1 MRRNPYSVVLF
12 DEIEKAHPDVFNL
25 FLQILDEGH
34 LTDGQGRTVS
44 FKNCIIIM
52 TSNIGSDLILEA
64 QQLDDAVKNQ
74 IEKLLHKY
82 FRPEFLNRIDAIVY
96 FKMLSH
102 EDVVRIAQ
110 LQINEL
116 KKRLAERNRELTVS
130 QEVLEKVATLGYE
143 KEFGARP
150 LKRAI
155 QHYIGA
161 PISQH
166 LLKHPETKSLN
177 ITLKNDAITIS

>member
-1 MRRNPYSVVLF
+1 MYLIF
-12 DEIEKAHPDVFNL
+12 

-52 TSNIGSDLILEA
+52 TSNIGSDIILEA
-64 QQLDDAVKNQ
+64 KELNDKVKEE

-82 FRPEFLNRIDAIVY
+82 FRPEFLNRIDAIV
-96 FKMLSH
+96 FFRMLTH

-110 LQINEL
+110 LQIERL
-116 KKRLAERNRELTVS
+116 KERLAQRNIELTVS
-130 QEVLEKVATLGYE
+130 KEVLDKIATLGYE

-155 QHYIGA
+155 QHYLAA
-161 PISQH
+161 PISEY
-166 LLKHPETKSLN
+166 LLKHPDTKTLNVSLKKDV
-177 ITLKNDAITIS
+177 ITLS